1 MQFFRGKN
9 KKDKDNNNDSS
20 KSGKEGE
27 KEQHHQPLE
36 EEEEEAHDNTQ
47 KMQENELLD
56 ELDQLASQ
64 PSTSAEF
71 SDEQAAE
78 ATAKGGSGN
87 VMETIVAGVTS
98 NLGNA
103 SSPAA
108 AGGGSS
114 GGVESLKMLDSDDG
128 ADMDI
133 FDDDDDDLAGLAD
146 KSPGSWAAGV
156 GAPKKQVSPAL
167 REEIKDLL
175 NTPLTIPALVQPKPG
190 RSKEKDGPSD
200 EDNDERGEEDKSSE
214 SGEDYTD
221 DEDEGE
227 SGYKPGG
234 YHPVNVGD
242 VFNQGRYV
250 VIKKLGWGH
259 FSTVWMVKDRKAQA
273 AGKGTHFYALKV
285 QKSAEHYTE
294 AAMDEVELL
303 DCIAQKRKHEVTLL
317 TNPAQKDEEGV
328 TYLEMVDHAKF
339 VATLHDSFFHTGP
352 NGRHMCMV
360 FSMLGCNLLSVIK
373 AFNYRGIPIEV
384 VKRMIQGVC
393 KGLDFLHRR
402 CKIIHTDLKPENV
415 LLQFPDQFDDD
426 DEVGA
431 SRIASLSIEDD
442 EKPGVTQTIEEL
454 EAALQSPNLTPEERK
469 KLKKKLKRKRQ
480 KEKKRAA
487 GKPNN
492 DDDDDDDEDDDD
504 ENMDESDDSDDS
516 PDEGGDSAQQEASLA
531 SPTSPLLSAFTD
543 LTMEKIISSASA
555 MLTGDT
561 AEAAPESHSRVK
573 RRLNHSP
580 FVLCN
585 FGPHLSEIDAKLIRI
600 MRESVAASTMGADE
614 SKSRFGES
622 EKGGGVAEI
631 SFLLR
636 VFQVEEELAD
646 AISIALGGVTWKADS
661 REDVER
667 CWRCKISIPN
677 SVVQNSPDASAS
689 SVASTAFEIIQKTR
703 NLTTIV
709 EKQELSDLV
718 MLLSANLDDE
728 GDGGAELPD
737 APAAGSP
744 MGSKPPPYSLFR
756 VKLPVN
762 ATQVVL
768 SFLESRLPG
777 LTFLTYR
784 RDEGIP
790 QLDNILFG
798 SRAKEICNHAL
809 AMRIKEAPLNPSC
822 SLATA
827 VIGFDLRLVKEF
839 DALKNETGG
848 AATFDLSDPSNEK
861 VLSWWRARN
870 PLQDRLKA
878 FTGTDPS
885 SEMVT
890 VVADED
896 ARESRKTAP
905 VVDQTFVEGG
915 KKLMASESSTEP
927 SSSREPSQ
935 SSSVARSSSR
945 QPDLRDKNVL
955 MSCRSVIV
963 DLGNACWTH
972 RHFSED
978 IQTRQYRAPEVL
990 IGSKYDT
997 SADIWSLGCM
1007 TFELLT
1013 GDLLFDPRAGED
1025 YDRDEDHLAMF
1036 QELLGKMPK
1045 RLAVEGKYS
1054 KNFFDK
1060 KGNLKHI
1067 KHLKFWPIQD
1077 VLVEKYH
1084 FSEEDAQAVA
1094 DFMTPLLDFDPNTRA
1109 TALEALRSDWLK
1121 NV

>member
-9 KKDKDNNNDSS
+9 KKDSNNNNSNNIDDDEGEGQQSDNNN
-20 KSGKEGE
+20 
-27 KEQHHQPLE
+27 
-36 EEEEEAHDNTQ
+36 T
-47 KMQENELLD
+47 KMQESDLLS
-56 ELDQLASQ
+56 ELDQLASE
-64 PSTSAEF
+64 PTTSAEF
-71 SDEQAAE
+71 SDDPQHATTTAPAA
-78 ATAKGGSGN
+78 GSGT
-87 VMETIVAGVTS
+87 VMDVIVAGVTS
-98 NLGNA
+98 NLSGG
-103 SSPAA
+103 SSSAA
-108 AGGGSS
+108 AGAAS

-133 FDDDDDDLAGLAD
+133 FDDDDDDYGGGREDFAE
-146 KSPGSWAAGV
+146 KSPSSWV
-156 GAPKKQVSPAL
+156 GGGPKKQVSPAL

-175 NTPLTIPALVQPKPG
+175 STPLTIPTLVQPQHKRDEFG
-190 RSKEKDGPSD
+190 TSD
-200 EDNDERGEEDKSSE
+200 DDHDDDDDDDAEGEEDKSSE

-303 DCIAQKRKHEVTLL
+303 DCIAQKRKHEATLL
-317 TNPAQKDEEGV
+317 GNPSTDEEGV
-328 TYLEMVDHAKF
+328 TAVQMVDHAKF
-339 VATLHDSFFHTGP
+339 SATLHDSFFHTGP

-431 SRIASLSIEDD
+431 SGMASLSIEDEEGKLHGV
-442 EKPGVTQTIEEL
+442 EKSIQEL
-454 EAALQSPNLTPEERK
+454 EAALQDPTLPADERK
-469 KLKKKLKRKRQ
+469 KIKKRLKRKRQ

-487 GKPNN
+487 GKAANN
-492 DDDDDDDEDDDD
+492 DEDDDDDDDQ
-504 ENMDESDDSDDS
+504 MDESDDSEDS
-516 PDEGGDSAQQEASLA
+516 PDEAAETA

-555 MLTGDT
+555 MMAPLSGDAT
-561 AEAAPESHSRVK
+561 ESPAESHSRVK

-585 FGPHLSEIDAKLIRI
+585 FGPHVSELDAKLVQI
-600 MRESVAASTMGADE
+600 MRDSVKMSSASAEDM
-614 SKSRFGES
+614 KSRLVDA
-622 EKGGGVAEI
+622 EKLGGVAEV
-631 SFLLR
+631 SFMLR
-636 VFQVEEELAD
+636 AFAAEEELAD
-646 AISIALGGVTWKADS
+646 AITIALGGVTWDGGS
-661 REDVER
+661 RDDVDR
-667 CWRCKISIPN
+667 VWRCKISIPTA
-677 SVVQNSPDASAS
+677 VVENPAEAASAS
-689 SVASTAFEIIQKTR
+689 SASVATYFEIGQKTR
-703 NLTTIV
+703 TLTSAGEKQDLSELAMLVGANLTD
-709 EKQELSDLV
+709 ESDD
-718 MLLSANLDDE
+718 N
-728 GDGGAELPD
+728 AELPD
-737 APAAGSP
+737 APGSP
-744 MGSKPPPYSLFR
+744 SASKSPPFSLFK
-756 VKLPVN
+756 VKFPIN

-768 SFLESRLPG
+768 SLLESRLPG
-777 LTFLTYR
+777 LAFLTYR

-798 SRAKEICNHAL
+798 SRAKAICNHSL
-809 AMRIKEAPLNPSC
+809 AMRIKDAPLNPLC
-822 SLATA
+822 SMATA
-827 VIGFDLRLVKEF
+827 LVGFDLRLVKDF
-839 DALKNETGG
+839 G
-848 AATFDLSDPSNEK
+848 ASRGDGVAAFDLNDLSNEK

-870 PLQDRLKA
+870 PLKDRLKA

-885 SEMVT
+885 PEMFT
-890 VVADED
+890 VSAPED
-896 ARESRKTAP
+896 QRESRKTTP

-935 SSSVARSSSR
+935 SSSVARHSSR
-945 QPDLRDKNVL
+945 QPDLRDKDML
-955 MSCRSVIV
+955 MTCRAVIV

-990 IGSKYDT
+990 IGAKYDT

-1084 FSEEDAQAVA
+1084 FSEVDAHAVA

-1109 TALEALRSDWLK
+1109 TALEALRSPWLK
-1121 NV
+1121 DT

>member
-9 KKDKDNNNDSS
+9 KKDKDSNSNDSS
-20 KSGKEGE
+20 NKSGKEGE
-27 KEQHHQPLE
+27 KERQQPHA
-36 EEEEEAHDNTQ
+36 EAHDNTQ
-47 KMQENELLD
+47 TMAENQLLD

-71 SDEQAAE
+71 ADEQAAE
-78 ATAKGGSGN
+78 AAGKGGSGN
-87 VMETIVAGVTS
+87 VMDTIVAGVTS
-98 NLGNA
+98 NLGSG

-108 AGGGSS
+108 GASGAGAS

-133 FDDDDDDLAGLAD
+133 FDDDEDELAGLND

-156 GAPKKQVSPAL
+156 GGPKKQVSAAL

-175 NTPLTIPALVQPKPG
+175 NTPLTIPALKPKK
-190 RSKEKDGPSD
+190 RDKDKDGPSD
-200 EDNDERGEEDKSSE
+200 EDHDDHGDDDKSSE

-303 DCIAQKRKHEVTLL
+303 DCIAQKRKHEITLL
-317 TNPAQKDEEGV
+317 SNPGQKDEEGV
-328 TYLEMVDHAKF
+328 TSLEMVDHAKF
-339 VATLHDSFFHTGP
+339 SATLHDSFFHTGP

-384 VKRMIQGVC
+384 VKRMIKGVC

-442 EKPGVTQTIEEL
+442 EKPGITQTIEEL
-454 EAALQSPNLTPEERK
+454 EAALQSPHLTPEERK
-469 KLKKKLKRKRQ
+469 KLKKKLKRKRA

-487 GKPNN
+487 GKTNN
-492 DDDDDDDEDDDD
+492 DDDDDDD

-516 PDEGGDSAQQEASLA
+516 PDEGAQPS

-543 LTMEKIISSASA
+543 LTMGKLISSASA
-555 MLTGDT
+555 MLTGDN

-573 RRLNHSP
+573 RRLNHIP

-585 FGPHLSEIDAKLIRI
+585 FGPNLSEVDAKLIRI
-600 MRESVAASTMGADE
+600 MRESVVASTMGADE
-614 SKSRFGES
+614 LKSRFGES

-631 SFLLR
+631 SFLMR
-636 VFQVEEELAD
+636 VFQAEEGLAD
-646 AISIALGGVTWKADS
+646 AVSTALGGVKSEGDS

-689 SVASTAFEIIQKTR
+689 SVASTAFEIIQKTQ
-703 NLTTIV
+703 NLIAAA

-718 MLLSANLDDE
+718 TLLSANLDDE
-728 GDGGAELPD
+728 GDGGSELPD
-737 APAAGSP
+737 AAAAGSP
-744 MGSKPPPYSLFR
+744 MGSKPPPFSLFR
-756 VKLPVN
+756 VKFPVN

-768 SFLESRLPG
+768 SYLESRLPG

-798 SRAKEICNHAL
+798 SRAKAICNHAL
-809 AMRIKEAPLNPSC
+809 AMRIKEAAVNPTC

-827 VIGFDLRLVKEF
+827 VVGFDLRLVKEF

-848 AATFDLSDPSNEK
+848 AATFDLSDPSNKK

-870 PLQDRLKA
+870 PLNNRLKA
-878 FTGTDPS
+878 FTGADPS

-890 VVADED
+890 VAADD
-896 ARESRKTAP
+896 KARDSRKTAQ

-915 KKLMASESSTEP
+915 KKLLASESATEP

-1045 RLAVEGKYS
+1045 RLALEGKYS

>member
-1 MQFFRGKN
+1 MSELTAHCVECHLQKEENRRTQRGECN
-9 KKDKDNNNDSS
+9 FSLAGIIKKDKKNNSTNDDD
-20 KSGKEGE
+20 GEG
-27 KEQHHQPLE
+27 QVDTR
-36 EEEEEAHDNTQ
+36 AHDNNSLA
-47 KMQENELLD
+47 MQENDLLN

-64 PSTSAEF
+64 PTTSAEF
-71 SDEQAAE
+71 SDDPQHCAHD
-78 ATAKGGSGN
+78 TGGSA
-87 VMETIVAGVTS
+87 MDTIVAGVTN
-98 NLGNA
+98 NLGPN
-103 SSPAA
+103 SSTHSAT
-108 AGGGSS
+108 

-133 FDDDDDDLAGLAD
+133 FDDEEEDAAA
-146 KSPGSWAAGV
+146 KSPASWLGTLD
-156 GAPKKQVSPAL
+156 APKKKVSPAL
-167 REEIKDLL
+167 REEIEELL
-175 NTPLTIPALVQPKPG
+175 KTPLTIPTLVQSKG
-190 RSKEKDGPSD
+190 RKDDYDDDDDDGD
-200 EDNDERGEEDKSSE
+200 DDKSSE

-242 VFNQGRYV
+242 IFNQGRYV

-303 DCIAQKRKHEVTLL
+303 DCIAQKRKHESTLAL
-317 TNPAQKDEEGV
+317 NPGQKDEEGV
-328 TYLEMVDHAKF
+328 TALEMVDHAKF

-426 DEVGA
+426 IVDVGA
-431 SRIASLSIEDD
+431 SGLASLSIDD
-442 EKPGVTQTIEEL
+442 DIQIPPFQPTEEL
-454 EAALQSPNLTPEERK
+454 EALLKNPNLPPEERK
-469 KLKKKLKRKRQ
+469 KIKKKLKKRRQ
-480 KEKKRAA
+480 KERKRNEKD
-487 GKPNN
+487 G
-492 DDDDDDDEDDDD
+492 DD
-504 ENMDESDDSDDS
+504 DESDDSDES
-516 PDEGGDSAQQEASLA
+516 LDETGDSAQQT
-531 SPTSPLLSAFTD
+531 PTSPLLSAFTD

-555 MLTGDT
+555 MLSGET
-561 AEAAPESHSRVK
+561 AETATESHSRVK

-580 FVLCN
+580 FIHCN
-585 FGPHLSEIDAKLIRI
+585 FGPNISEIDGKLMRI
-600 MRESVAASTMGADE
+600 MRESVAASTMGDE
-614 SKSRFGES
+614 ELKGRFAES
-622 EKGGGVAEI
+622 EKGGGVGEI
-631 SFLLR
+631 SFLVR
-636 VFQVEEELAD
+636 VFSSEDELAD
-646 AISIALGGVTWKADS
+646 AMSIALGGVTGDSDS
-661 REDVER
+661 RDDVEKI
-667 CWRCKISIPN
+667 WRCKISIPN
-677 SVVQNSPDASAS
+677 SVVQNSPDASS
-689 SVASTAFEIIQKTR
+689 TSVASTAFEVHQKT
-703 NLTTIV
+703 NKFVT
-709 EKQELSDLV
+709 EWKELNDLV
-718 MLLSANLDDE
+718 TLLSANLNDD
-728 GDGGAELPD
+728 GDEGAELPD
-737 APAAGSP
+737 APATGSQA
-744 MGSKPPPYSLFR
+744 PPFSLYK
-756 VKLPVN
+756 VKFPVN

-768 SFLESRLPG
+768 GFLESRLPG

-798 SRAKEICNHAL
+798 SQATAICDHAL
-809 AMRIKEAPLNPSC
+809 AMRIKEAQVNPSC
-822 SLATA
+822 SLATT
-827 VIGFDLRLVKEF
+827 VVGFDLRLVREF
-839 DALKNETGG
+839 EAQESDGVA
-848 AATFDLSDPSNEK
+848 FDLNDPSNEK
-861 VLSWWRARN
+861 VYSWWRARN
-870 PLQDRLKA
+870 PLKDRLKA

-885 SEMVT
+885 AEMVT
-890 VVADED
+890 VAADD
-896 ARESRKTAP
+896 DGREARKTAP
-905 VVDQTFVEGG
+905 VVEQTFVEGG
-915 KKLMASESSTEP
+915 KKLMASDSSTDP

-935 SSSVARSSSR
+935 SSSVARSPSR
-945 QPDLRDKNVL
+945 QPDLKDKNVL

-1045 RLAVEGKYS
+1045 RLALEGKYS

-1121 NV
+1121 DV